1 MNERHRHRYEVNKT
15 YVPQLEEAGL
25 KFVGTDEDEARMEIV
40 ELDNHPYYVAVQFHP
55 EYLSRPLKPSPPFM
69 GLILASLGKL
79 KGYLNKGLRLS
90 PRQMNG
96 SSSGMRRLHA
106 FPSKLYT
113 RNQQSKLSN
122 KNLIL
127 ISESEEDVTTVSTP
141 QVNGNGLNGHAKGVN
156 GINGISSSTE
166 ESDNK

>member
-1 MNERHRHRYEVNKT
+1 M
-15 YVPQLEEAGL
+15 

-96 SSSGMRRLHA
+96 SSSGMA
-106 FPSKLYT
+106 FFLFSSIRIAKSSKKT
-113 RNQQSKLSN
+113 LS
-122 KNLIL
+122 
-127 ISESEEDVTTVSTP
+127 ISESEEDVTTIGPP
-141 QVNGNGLNGHAKGVN
+141 QVNGNGLNGHANGV
-156 GINGISSSTE
+156 NGISSSTE